1 MTRHIASALALL
13 LSLAL
18 LLPPGHAAATDLSTS
33 AGFLFDIE
41 DGLGFAFDNDGTVGD
56 GGTADGSRG
65 DSYDGGFILRVNGTA
80 YAPAASAVGS
90 VSGRTITMPA
100 VMIGMLRVHRI
111 IYVPASGGNYIRY
124 VEVVENMSGAAIAA
138 TVAINV
144 NLGSDGTTGEAV
156 TGSSSGDTIAN
167 TMDSWFG
174 TDSPTDSDLA
184 LAFVVQANEPTVR
197 ATASGRTSGGIVDY
211 SFNAMVPAGG
221 RIAVMHFGIQN
232 TSPTLAHADAA
243 AIVLEPESIY
253 AGLDGPTR
261 DALINWGVRTGP
273 CAGADGSTCTVTG
286 VGAGRC
292 YAGVCC
298 PGCWDGAACR
308 SGRGASACGVAG
320 GACNVCDD
328 EDQCTTNTC
337 TAGVCSYPLSPSG
350 TVCND
355 GAYCTAVDTCDGA
368 GACLG
373 TGSPC
378 DDGSSCTTDICDE
391 GAMSCMNAMLPDTCL
406 IAGTCVASGTPNPTN
421 GCQVCNAGVSTSAW
435 SPIPVGSACGTE
447 RCSAGRFFPG
457 GACNSA
463 GLCEPPAARDCPT
476 GSCDGTICEGACTA
490 ASCTSGTFCSS
501 VTLAC
506 EPLIANGGG
515 CSLSSTCASGFC
527 TDGVCCESE
536 CTGTCARCGGTG
548 RCALIA
554 SGADPDR
561 ECAGDDVCDGA
572 GACRMASMADA
583 GTDSGVMDAGID
595 AGIEMGDTGPEDAG
609 VDSGSFDA
617 NIMLPD
623 VPLNVDAGGGGG
635 GDGCSCSAPGTP
647 ARNAPLGMVVGLAL
661 ALGLLRRRR

>member
-1 MTRHIASALALL
+1 MTRHIASALALCIAT
-13 LSLAL
+13 LSLVLA
-18 LLPPGHAAATDLSTS
+18 PSHAAATDLSTS

-41 DGLGFAFDNDGTVGD
+41 DGLGGAFDNDGTVGD
-56 GGTADGSRG
+56 GGTSDFTRF
-65 DSYDGGFILRVNGTA
+65 DSYDGGFELTVNTTL
-80 YAPAASAVGS
+80 YNPATSAVGS

-100 VMIGMLRVHRI
+100 VMIGMLRVTRI
-111 IYVPASGGNYIRY
+111 IYVPAAGENYIRY
-124 VEVVENMSGAAIAA
+124 VEVIENTSGAAIAA
-138 TVAINV
+138 NVEIDV
-144 NLGSDGTTGEAV
+144 NLGSDGSETV
-156 TGSSSGDTIAN
+156 TGTSSGDTTAN
-167 TMDSWFG
+167 NMDSWIA
-174 TDSPTDSDLA
+174 TDDGAGGDLA
-184 LAFVVQANEPTVR
+184 LAFVAQANEPTVR
-197 ATASGRTSGGIVDY
+197 ATSFTRTSGFVTY
-211 SFNAMVPAGG
+211 VFNAMVPAAG

-232 TSPTLAHADAA
+232 TTPALAAADAA

-253 AGLDGPTR
+253 AGLDGATR

-320 GACNVCDD
+320 GMCNVCDD

-378 DDGSSCTTDICDE
+378 DDGSSCTDDICDE
-391 GAMSCMNAMLPDTCL
+391 GAMSCMNVMQPDTCL
-406 IAGTCVASGTPNPTN
+406 IAGTCYAAGTSNPTN
-421 GCQVCNAGVSTSAW
+421 ACQSCNAATSTTAW

-447 RCSAGRFFPG
+447 RCSAGRFFPA
-457 GACNSA
+457 GACNA
-463 GLCEPPAARDCPT
+463 GGICEPPAARDCPS
-476 GSCDGTICEGACTA
+476 GSCDGTICEGACSPADCA
-490 ASCTSGTFCSS
+490 AGTFCSN
-501 VTLAC
+501 VTLMC
-506 EPLIANGGG
+506 EPLITLGGG
-515 CSLSSTCASGFC
+515 CSLSSNCASGFC
-527 TDGVCCESE
+527 IDGVCCESE
-536 CTGTCARCGGTG
+536 CSGTCSRCGGTG

-583 GTDSGVMDAGID
+583 GVDAGMMDAGMD
-595 AGIEMGDTGPEDAG
+595 AGMEMGDSGPEDAG
-609 VDSGSFDA
+609 FDGGSFDA
-617 NIMLPD
+617 NIVLPD
-623 VPLNVDAGGGGG
+623 VPLRVDGGGGG
-635 GDGCSCSAPGTP
+635 GREGCSCSAPGTP
-647 ARNAPLGMVVGLAL
+647 ARRAPIALVLGVAL
-661 ALGLLRRRR
+661 ALGLVRRRR